1 MASFTYGV
9 EISTYIGASYNPTF
23 VWSDDKAVRFI
34 RFDGRK
40 WSDVNAIT
48 LNDSMSYDRAIRLVQ
63 DMATK
68 N

>member
-1 MASFTYGV
+1 
-9 EISTYIGASYNPTF
+9 

-34 RFDGRK
+34 RFDGKK

-48 LNDSMSYDRAIRLVQ
+48 LSDSMSYDRAIRLIQ
-63 DMATK
+63 EMATK